1 MFEVKLTVQKN
12 TDTIYRVILDMVII
26 NKEND
31 GHHNPTIT
39 TNIIFNK
46 VSVK

>member
-12 TDTIYRVILDMVII
+12 TDTIYTVILDMAIV

-31 GHHNPTIT
+31 GHHNAENRLI
-39 TNIIFNK
+39 
-46 VSVK
+46 